1 MSEQDQS
8 SYCGSEPLHQIQS
21 PDALSDGQ
29 VTIDMFNELQLEVM
43 QLRAELAK
51 LRGIVAAVDDQE
63 VDED

>member
-8 SYCGSEPLHQIQS
+8 SCCGGEPLHQIQS
-21 PDALSDGQ
+21 PEAMSDGQ

-51 LRGIVAAVDDQE
+51 LRGVVSAADVQE
-63 VDED
+63 VDEE

>member
-8 SYCGSEPLHQIQS
+8 SRCGGEPLHQIQS
-21 PDALSDGQ
+21 PEALSNGQ

-51 LRGIVAAVDDQE
+51 LRGIVAAVGDQD
-63 VDED
+63 VDEE

>member
-1 MSEQDQS
+1 MSEQEQS
-8 SYCGSEPLHQIQS
+8 SYCGSEPLHQIQP
-21 PDALSDGQ
+21 PDVLSDGQ

-63 VDED
+63 VDEE